1 MYHDSEEE
9 KLLLTNIDKICKDHR
24 RIELKKVY
32 PYEEDKQKI
41 HTFIEDYIKENNCI
55 VYGGR
60 AYDILINIKNKKERV
75 YSELD
80 YPDIEFYSRN
90 LKKDIMSICKI
101 ISESGY
107 SVMAEEGQH
116 QNTFR
121 IIVEHEI
128 FCDISG
134 YPEKFIN
141 SIPFITING
150 VCYAEPPYLYLDVL
164 KVYSY
169 PIDNFFRLSKT
180 FKRANKLLKYYPIKF
195 EIKKINKFDNKF
207 SNKILS
213 IVPKTCIVTD
223 IVAYN
228 FYVSLVNGTQVS
240 IPYLTLLSTNYKE
253 DKKYF
258 KRQLK
263 KVTGEKIKTRKYY
276 PFLDYLPKKT
286 EYYYEKDNKKYIL
299 VQLYKEKNKCIPFYE
314 ENKCKYTTIQNTLY
328 YLFAIRQKLIMDFLI
343 NNNEYVKEQISIK
356 ESLIQNLI
364 NAKKKYY
371 STNPKSKLFEKGPF
385 QEFVV
390 ECLGNPIPTIK
401 LNRLKINKRKKN
413 KEILKYR
420 YIPNGENTLQK
431 LQLKLHTGEEK
442 KTKKNHESNVQK
454 TQKN

>member
-9 KLLLTNIDKICKDHR
+9 KLLLTNIDKICQKHR
-24 RIELKKVY
+24 QIELKKVY
-32 PYEEDKQKI
+32 PYEKDKQIIHKI
-41 HTFIEDYIKENNCI
+41 IEDFIKENKCI

-60 AYDILINIKNKKERV
+60 AYDILINIKNNKERI

-90 LKKDIMSICKI
+90 LKNDIINVCGI
-101 ISESGY
+101 IKEKGY
-107 SVMAEEGQH
+107 NVMAEEGQH
-116 QNTFR
+116 HNTFR
-121 IIVEHEI
+121 VIVEHEI

-141 SIPFITING
+141 SIPFTTING
-150 VCYAEPPYLYLDVL
+150 INYAVPPYLYIDVL
-164 KVYSY
+164 KVYSF

-195 EIKKINKFDNKF
+195 EINKINKFDNKF
-207 SNKILS
+207 SKKVFDI
-213 IVPKTCIVTD
+213 IPKSCIVTD
-223 IVAYN
+223 ISAYN
-228 FYVSLVNGTQVS
+228 YYINLVNGTQISV
-240 IPYLTLLSTNYKE
+240 PYYTCLSTSYKQ

-258 KRQLK
+258 KKELK
-263 KVTGEKIKTRKYY
+263 RVTGEEIKTRKYY

-286 EYYYEKDNKKYIL
+286 EYYYEKDKKKYIL
-299 VQLYKEKNKCIPFYE
+299 VQLYKEKNKCIPYYE
-314 ENKCKYTTIQNTLY
+314 ENKVKYTTIQNTLY

-356 ESLIQNLI
+356 ETLIQNLI
-364 NAKKKYY
+364 NAKKKYF
-371 STNPKSKLFEKGPF
+371 SSNPKSKLFEKGPF

-401 LNRLKINKRKKN
+401 LNRLKLNQRKKN

-431 LQLKLHTGEEK
+431 FKLKLHTGEEK
-442 KTKKNHESNVQK
+442 KR
-454 TQKN
+454 